1 MAVTSLYIIPQG
13 TETLFVINHV
23 NLEQYSAEPVMAD
36 DGVTVIG
43 TRYSISGTGIILQN
57 NWGEL
62 QAKVGRNSDRM
73 YSITMTNPDDATKL
87 IDLQASRSNIQG
99 PFCKLNATQVVGS
112 PTVFVRFEIND
123 QVDWSGSNP
132 ILAHYW
138 TQRMALDATGRIT
151 RTISGALKMARS
163 SANTTTVPVAQTATD
178 WATTAPWADLFRRAI
193 LPTTPGEGWRREA
206 QDFALD
212 ASSTMLIYSVTDKQY
227 LYDLPNGCRVGDMN
241 FTYERSAEDP
251 GVAHLSCTV
260 ELEGDLSLKQ
270 ISGTTGNRHLVTA
283 AVALSKQRIDAS
295 NFQRCIITRMRV
307 TERNILSGFSIVFE
321 LEATAM
327 PPSNNESDSTQ
338 VTSLARMIGQK
349 FTVIRNEVRAVD
361 PYGANY
367 LPTGGETPFTYA
379 MVPHYIGN
387 YINGMNTG
395 GEGLQVPKATLL
407 AVTGGS
413 TDSTINVALVTG
425 DEGVAAMNAAFTGKS
440 LLDQRNNPTSE
451 TGFAELIA
459 HSISTTHGS
468 YTTGLTRLTTMY
480 THGSDLIFQ
489 TQKPYITVTERI
501 EVSQANKAPTRLY
514 RPLPDHAIATSENW
528 DVSFGKFD
536 TQGQRMYTGVFE
548 RTFMLYDAGATA
560 SGGDNSYPTTN
571 GFRDQ
576 IVVNG
581 SVNVPIRAWK
591 APNGGIFA
599 TLTRLATDTSQGTDK
614 SVFAA
619 PVTGTDPGPNT
630 DSQYKANELTF
641 WKVAP

>member
-1 MAVTSLYIIPQG
+1 MAVTSLYITPQS
-13 TETLFVINHV
+13 TETPFVINHV
-23 NLEQYSAEPVMAD
+23 SLEQYSAEPVMAD
-36 DGVTVIG
+36 DGVTVVG
-43 TRYSISGTGIILQN
+43 TRYSISGTGVILQN

-62 QAKVGRNSDRM
+62 QTKIGRNSERM
-73 YSITMTNPDDATKL
+73 ISITMTNPTDATKL
-87 IDLQASRSNIQG
+87 IDLQAARSNIQG
-99 PFCKLNATQVVGS
+99 PFCKLNGTQVVGS
-112 PTVFVRFEIND
+112 PTVFVRFDIND
-123 QVDWSGSNP
+123 QVDWSGNNP

-163 SANTTTVPVAQTATD
+163 SANTTTVPVEQTATG
-178 WATTAPWADLFRRAI
+178 WASTAPWADLFRRAI

-227 LYDLPNGCRVGDMN
+227 LYDLPDGCRVGDMN

-270 ISGTTGNRHLVTA
+270 LTSTTGNRHLVTA
-283 AVALSKQRIDAS
+283 AVALSKQRIDAA

-327 PPSNNESDSTQ
+327 PPSNTGDSTQ
-338 VTSLARMIGQK
+338 VPSLASMIGQK
-349 FTVIRNEVRAVD
+349 FTVTRTEVRAVD
-361 PYGANY
+361 PYGAGY
-367 LPTGGETPFTYA
+367 LPTDGETPFTYA
-379 MVPHYIGN
+379 MVPHYISN
-387 YINGMNTG
+387 YINGMSTA
-395 GEGLQVPKATLL
+395 GESLQVPKATLL

-413 TDSTINVALVTG
+413 SSGTINVAFIGGT
-425 DEGVAAMNAAFTGKS
+425 EGTTAMNEAFTGKS
-440 LLDQRNNPTSE
+440 IAEQRNNPTSE
-451 TGFAELIA
+451 TGYAELIA
-459 HSISTTHGS
+459 HSIATTHGS

-489 TQKPYITVTERI
+489 TQKPYVTVTERI

-548 RTFMLYDAGATA
+548 RTFMLYDAGTNS
-560 SGGDNSYPTTN
+560 SGGDGSYSTTN

-576 IVVNG
+576 LVTNG
-581 SVNVPIRAWK
+581 AATVPIRAWK

-614 SVFAA
+614 SVFAP
-619 PVTGTDPGPNT
+619 PVTGTDPGPKT
-630 DSQYKANELTF
+630 DTQYKTSELTF